1 MKRLLLPLLA
11 ALALPTAV
19 NAEIDEEKKTLDK
32 ASFIGIHAILNCLK
46 SAERINNQQS
56 KDILEQSLREDKLEY
71 LISWGKGPE
80 ASRAILRLTKEYKG
94 ICDPHRLNKENVE
107 KILSEI

>member
-1 MKRLLLPLLA
+1 MRIFLLPLLA

-19 NAEIDEEKKTLDK
+19 NAEIDEEKKILDK
-32 ASFIGIHAILNCLK
+32 SGFIGIHAILNCLRNT
-46 SAERINNQQS
+46 ERINNQQS
-56 KDILEQSLREDKLEY
+56 KDILEQSLREEKLEY

-80 ASRAILRLTKEYKG
+80 SSRAILRLTKEYKG
-94 ICDPHRLNKENVE
+94 ICDPHKLNKENVG